1 MKIPVY
7 SPVILITDKYVNDG
21 VKKGDYGVV
30 LDVYNVG
37 YEVEFLDEQGNTLNV
52 FGVEEN
58 EIEIKKNQLQ
68 NE

>member
-30 LDVYNVG
+30 LDVYSGG

-58 EIEIKKNQLQ
+58 EIEIKKNQL
-68 NE
+68 